1 MILPWKRLFFFGL
14 MKASKCSWGFHG
26 FDEKS
31 LFINE
36 HKQVTAL
43 QINDSFH
50 KSALVMKQSLMVLV
64 PNASWRSCHTCLI
77 CFWNIFIGWTL
88 QINESCKLS
97 VLNSAQISFMTSL
110 RAEQSVI
117 TKFNFQPDKAA
128 NILNVVSCKSFKL
141 ALVSEKMFNVGNA
154 LYFPLLENDCTSD

>member
-1 MILPWKRLFFFGL
+1 MLPIVGIEIYLDLK
-14 MKASKCSWGFHG
+14 GFHG

-36 HKQVTAL
+36 YKQVTAL

-50 KSALVMKQSLMVLV
+50 KSTFVMKQSLMVLV
-64 PNASWRSCHTCLI
+64 PNASWLSRHTCLI
-77 CFWNIFIGWTL
+77 SFWNIFIGWTL

-97 VLNSAQISFMTSL
+97 VSNSAQISFMTTSL

-128 NILNVVSCKSFKL
+128 NILNVISCKSFKL
-141 ALVSEKMFNVGNA
+141 ALVSEKMFNVGSA
-154 LYFPLLENDCTSD
+154 LYFPLIENESTSD